1 MIRTGRFLLVLQF
14 MEKFPDHDSLTPS
27 DNSTREILEWLAA
40 VHGQISIDDGKGL
53 LNQLHNLRIAALSN
67 VQRQK
72 LLDLLYLQAQSLTE
86 QELDQLD
93 LITLPVSR
101 KVRHNTKILLHTL
114 EMLTQDYLNSLA
126 AVFDP
131 DRKTA
136 TASAQTSLRRAM
148 QTMARQ
154 IQTYH
159 RIAAPPPPGLWQQF
173 HTAYSNARR
182 LKIENQP
189 GISGTSS
196 IQRLYISTLL
206 AAIAQ
211 PASFTP
217 PELRLIAA
225 LIESIPQAITL
236 EITLPAP
243 SPSIFWID
251 PSRDFPAHAIVRRP
265 PAPDCEIL
273 YFSADIAASHAA
285 STLNALQNGLATLPG
300 KLPPLTKPRDTQ
312 RVLKRLIKL
321 WANPSKRRYP
331 RRRQSYRSQ
340 VAIGLT
346 DIHHH
351 LSGSTPDSAPLSEWM
366 VTNESPD
373 GFSLMHMAGNTPQLT
388 VGDLVAIKAHDPQAG
403 KETGWQIC
411 ILRWAISEN
420 PEHIEIGLQ
429 LLSSSAKPAQII
441 TPEPRRLL
449 DALLLP
455 EAPTLRRNKAIVVPQ
470 DTLTQNSRGV
480 IIMIEATNLALHE
493 IRTTSQDEQSNTCD
507 IFFIQADGTGNTA

>member
-1 MIRTGRFLLVLQF
+1 

-27 DNSTREILEWLAA
+27 DNSTREILEWLAD

-53 LNQLHNLRIAALSN
+53 LTQLHNLRVAALSN

-86 QELDQLD
+86 QELNQLD

-101 KVRHNTKILLHTL
+101 KVRHNAKLLLQTL

-126 AVFDP
+126 AIFDP
-131 DRKTA
+131 DRKTP
-136 TASAQTSLRRAM
+136 SINAQIPLRRAM
-148 QTMARQ
+148 QTMAWQ
-154 IQTYH
+154 IHTYH
-159 RIAAPPPPGLWQQF
+159 RIAAPPPPGLWEQF

-182 LKIENQP
+182 LKIEQQP
-189 GISGTSS
+189 GAAGASS
-196 IQRLYISTLL
+196 IQRLYTNTLL

-217 PELRLIAA
+217 AELRFIGT
-225 LIESIPQAITL
+225 LIESTPQTTALKTNP
-236 EITLPAP
+236 PAP
-243 SPSIFWID
+243 SPSTFWID
-251 PSRDFPAHAIVRRP
+251 PSRDFPAQAIVRRP
-265 PAPDCEIL
+265 PTPDCEIL
-273 YFSADIAASHAA
+273 YFSGEIAAAHAA
-285 STLNALQNGLATLPG
+285 STLNTLQNGLTTTLDN
-300 KLPPLTKPRDTQ
+300 LPPLPKPRDTQ

-340 VAIGLT
+340 LAIGLSEIHQQLADPST
-346 DIHHH
+346 D
-351 LSGSTPDSAPLSEWM
+351 DSPLSEWM

-373 GFSLMHMAGNTPQLT
+373 GFSLMHMSGNTPQLT
-388 VGDLVAIKAHDPQAG
+388 VGDITAIKAHDAQAG
-403 KETGWQIC
+403 KESGWQIC
-411 ILRWAISEN
+411 TLRWAISEN

-441 TPEPRRLL
+441 TPAPRRKVN
-449 DALLLP
+449 ALLLP
-455 EAPTLRRNKAIVVPQ
+455 ESPSLRRSKAIVVPQ
-470 DTLTQNSRGV
+470 DTLTQNTRDIV
-480 IIMIEATNLALHE
+480 IMTEASNLALHE

-507 IFFIQADGTGNTA
+507 IFFIQTDGTSSTA